1 MKKIV
6 LNLILFSVFSLFN
19 GTFSADLTWKNYNS
33 CIDFSSSLQTFLKNN
48 KDLVQESGF
57 SAPFFSDETSLSST
71 YTSLLQDHS
80 ILIIKNTAPN
90 LTSTNLIARIKLP
103 KSRKSIQHR
112 ILDGDLLLL
121 SVQNQS
127 WSQVLRY
134 QIQNDKIKNIKNLT
148 FSTPIQTISTMNQK
162 LLILSQTWFTRNE
175 LSKLAKHQAVENL
188 PTLNI
193 TENVLS
199 TGLTLSPSCKD
210 LQYQLLT
217 GFSPKF
223 TSISIFDLD
232 APEKAPELDY
242 YLGNI
247 DQLFFGQDYLFFA
260 KNLKNQ
266 TFNCENCIS
275 SASGSQTTLLQRFT
289 LEPRLH
295 LTENALLSGNL
306 LSFSQKSINTPNILL
321 VQNSGNTKQ
330 LSLANFDAKFSKLA
344 THQILA
350 RTQSNFSQLITGQN
364 SLILANNDQSEIL
377 PLPASQS
384 TPSISLDPKSDFLVH
399 SSKGISLLHTSK
411 ISEGLTVELNPLTFS
426 GTQTTMQISQ
436 IPSSPLLRNS
446 DKKLLSFFSEKDNK
460 PILHTY
466 LITEEGQIK
475 HHLSRNYSRLSQ
487 TPHFHLFSIVN
498 DLAIIAFK
506 EYLDLFA
513 LSSPTKTKLLKLK

>member
-6 LNLILFSVFSLFN
+6 FNLILFSIFSLFN
-19 GTFSADLTWKNYNS
+19 GTFSADLTWENYNS
-33 CIDFSSSLQTFLKNN
+33 CIEFSTSLQTFLKNN
-48 KDLVQESGF
+48 KDFAQDSGF
-57 SAPFFSDETSLSST
+57 SAPFFSAETNLSSS

-148 FSTPIQTISTMNQK
+148 FSAPIQTISTMNQK

-193 TENVLS
+193 AENALS

-210 LQYQLLT
+210 IQYQLLT

-232 APEKAPELDY
+232 TPKKAPELNY

-266 TFNCENCIS
+266 IFNCENCIS
-275 SASGSQTTLLQRFT
+275 SASWSQTTLLQRFT

-295 LTENALLSGNL
+295 PTENALLSGNL

-330 LSLANFDAKFSKLA
+330 LSLANFDTKFSKLA

-350 RTQSNFSQLITGQN
+350 RTQGNFSQLITGQN

-411 ISEGLTVELNPLTFS
+411 TSEGLTLELNPLTFS

-446 DKKLLSFFSEKDNK
+446 DKKLLSFFSEKGNK

-466 LITEEGQIK
+466 LITEQGKIK
-475 HHLSRNYSRLSQ
+475 HHLSRYYSKLLQ
-487 TPHFHLFSIVN
+487 TPHFHSFSIVN

-513 LSSPTKTKLLKLK
+513 LSSPTKAKLLKLK

>member
-1 MKKIV
+1 M
-6 LNLILFSVFSLFN
+6 
-19 GTFSADLTWKNYNS
+19 
-33 CIDFSSSLQTFLKNN
+33 
-48 KDLVQESGF
+48 
-57 SAPFFSDETSLSST
+57 
-71 YTSLLQDHS
+71 
-80 ILIIKNTAPN
+80 
-90 LTSTNLIARIKLP
+90 
-103 KSRKSIQHR
+103 
-112 ILDGDLLLL
+112 
-121 SVQNQS
+121 
-127 WSQVLRY
+127 
-134 QIQNDKIKNIKNLT
+134 
-148 FSTPIQTISTMNQK
+148 
-162 LLILSQTWFTRNE
+162 
-175 LSKLAKHQAVENL
+175 
-188 PTLNI
+188 
-193 TENVLS
+193 
-199 TGLTLSPSCKD
+199 
-210 LQYQLLT
+210 
-217 GFSPKF
+217 
-223 TSISIFDLD
+223 
-232 APEKAPELDY
+232 
-242 YLGNI
+242 
-247 DQLFFGQDYLFFA
+247 
-260 KNLKNQ
+260 
-266 TFNCENCIS
+266 
-275 SASGSQTTLLQRFT
+275 TLLQRFT

-330 LSLANFDAKFSKLA
+330 LSLANFDTKFSKLA

-350 RTQSNFSQLITGQN
+350 RTQGNFSQLITGQN

-411 ISEGLTVELNPLTFS
+411 TREVLTLELNPLTFS

-446 DKKLLSFFSEKDNK
+446 DKNLLSFFSEKGNK
-460 PILHTY
+460 PILHIY
-466 LITEEGQIK
+466 HITEEGQIK